1 MKLKNINIT
10 LILFC
15 LGIFLEGLD
24 AYSILSIPI
33 SWIGVS
39 LLVFTFIINFYSGWR
54 TDMARSSPLKL
65 WVFYV
70 IGLTI
75 VQALISDE
83 ILPKYA
89 STTFGQYV
97 SLRLLKV
104 LAFLVAVWL
113 VHLLN
118 DYLSKD
124 QIITYIAYV
133 GIIISILS
141 LYSYFSY
148 VFELP
153 DFPRTRQGSG
163 GWTQPIRRA
172 CSVLRNYG
180 TFREPSFLAVWLA
193 PMIPLIFYLA
203 QKKKYWY
210 YLSAIPILCLVLTRS
225 LTGIMGL
232 ILTFT
237 FISLYNFLKAREVN
251 IKLIF
256 PVVLVLVVSLLG
268 NNLTYKFPSLDPS
281 MCPPY
286 PIDQCDCSIYED
298 DLDIAKNSEN
308 LSSSIFIRFSLIASG
323 GLDAFE
329 NTSFLR
335 SYIRENGLTIFG
347 EGMGLS
353 NISLSYAADEATKQ
367 VKDGQAVF
375 RNPGQVVSFNNLFAN
390 LLMSTGMVGFIW
402 FMYILSSIIRD
413 LLVRKDELS
422 NYMLA
427 HLLLILFMFFFQA
440 EELSTLLGVSLGL
453 ITAIGS
459 DDDK

>member
-1 MKLKNINIT
+1 VKLKNINVT
-10 LILFC
+10 LFLFC

-24 AYSILSIPI
+24 AYSILSIPL
-33 SWIGVS
+33 SWIGIS
-39 LLVFTFIINFYSGWR
+39 LLVFTFAINFYSGWR
-54 TDMARSSPLKL
+54 VDMARSSPFKL

-89 STTFGQYV
+89 STTFGQYA

-104 LAFLVAVWL
+104 FAFLIAIWL
-113 VHLLN
+113 IHLLN

-124 QIITYIAYV
+124 QIITYLAYV
-133 GIIISILS
+133 GIAISILS

-148 VFELP
+148 IFELP
-153 DFPRTRQGSG
+153 DFPRTRPGSG

-193 PMIPLIFYLA
+193 PMIPLILYLA

-210 YLSAIPILCLVLTRS
+210 YLSTIPILCLVLTRS
-225 LTGIMGL
+225 LTGIIGL
-232 ILTFT
+232 ILTFI
-237 FISLYNFLKAREVN
+237 FITLYNFIKAREVN
-251 IKLIF
+251 IKLLLPI
-256 PVVLVLVVSLLG
+256 VLVLVASSVG
-268 NNLTYKFPSLDPS
+268 NNLTYKFPALDPS

-286 PIDQCDCSIYED
+286 PSDQCDCSIYED
-298 DLDIAKNSEN
+298 DLDLAKNSEN
-308 LSSSIFIRFSLIASG
+308 ISSSVFSRFSIIASG

-347 EGMGLS
+347 QGMGLS
-353 NISLSYAADEATKQ
+353 NISLSYAADEATKKI
-367 VKDGQAVF
+367 KDGQVVF

-413 LLVRKDELS
+413 LLVRRDELS
-422 NYMLA
+422 KYMMA

-440 EELSTLLGVSLGL
+440 EELSILLGVSIGL
-453 ITAIGS
+453 ITSLGK
-459 DDDK
+459 DNE

>member
-10 LILFC
+10 LSLFSFAIL
-15 LGIFLEGLD
+15 LEGLD
-24 AYSILSIPI
+24 AYSIFSIPF
-33 SWIGVS
+33 SWIGISV
-39 LLVFTFIINFYSGWR
+39 LVVTFLFNFYSGWR
-54 TDMARSSPLKL
+54 ADMARSSPLKL

-70 IGLTI
+70 IALTI

-89 STTFGQYV
+89 STTFGQYI

-104 LAFLVAVWL
+104 LAFLIAVWII
-113 VHLLN
+113 HLLN

-133 GIIISILS
+133 GIVISLLS

-148 VFELP
+148 IFDLP
-153 DFPRTRQGSG
+153 DLPRTRPGSG

-180 TFREPSFLAVWLA
+180 TFREPSFLAVWVA
-193 PMIPLIFYLA
+193 PIIPLIFYLA

-210 YLSAIPILCLVLTRS
+210 FLSSIPIVCLVLTRS

-232 ILTFT
+232 ILTFI
-237 FISLYNFLKAREVN
+237 FISFYNFAKTRELNLK
-251 IKLIF
+251 LLL
-256 PVVLVLVVSLLG
+256 PVALVLVASFLG
-268 NNLTYKFPSLDPS
+268 NNLTYKFPALDPS

-286 PIDQCDCSIYED
+286 PSDQCDCLIYQD
-298 DLDIAKNSEN
+298 DLDVAKNSEN
-308 LSSSIFIRFSLIASG
+308 ITSSVFSRFSLIASG

-335 SYIRENGLTIFG
+335 NYIKENGLTIFG
-347 EGMGLS
+347 QGMGLS
-353 NISLSYAADEATKQ
+353 NISLSYAADEATKH
-367 VKDGQAVF
+367 VKDGQVVF

-390 LLMSTGMVGFIW
+390 LLMSTGMIGFIW

-422 NYMLA
+422 QYMMA

-440 EELSTLLGVSLGL
+440 EELSIFLGVSLGL
-453 ITAIGS
+453 ITAAGR
-459 DDDK
+459 DND

>member
-24 AYSILSIPI
+24 AYSTLSIPI
-33 SWIGVS
+33 SWIGIS
-39 LLVFTFIINFYSGWR
+39 LLVFTFVINFYSGWR

-70 IGLTI
+70 IALTI

-89 STTFGQYV
+89 STTFGQYI

-104 LAFLVAVWL
+104 LAFLIAVWII
-113 VHLLN
+113 HLLN

-124 QIITYIAYV
+124 KIITYIAYV
-133 GIIISILS
+133 GIVISLLS

-148 VFELP
+148 IFDLP
-153 DFPRTRQGSG
+153 DLPRTRPGSG

-180 TFREPSFLAVWLA
+180 TFREPSFLAVWVA
-193 PMIPLIFYLA
+193 PIIPLIFYLA

-210 YLSAIPILCLVLTRS
+210 FLSSIPIICLVLTRS

-232 ILTFT
+232 ILTFIFIT
-237 FISLYNFLKAREVN
+237 FYNFAKTRELNLK
-251 IKLIF
+251 LLL
-256 PVVLVLVVSLLG
+256 PVALVLVASFLG
-268 NNLTYKFPSLDPS
+268 NNLTYKFPALDPS

-286 PIDQCDCSIYED
+286 PSDQCTCLIYQDE
-298 DLDIAKNSEN
+298 LDVAKNSEN
-308 LSSSIFIRFSLIASG
+308 ITSSVFSRFSLIASG

-335 SYIRENGLTIFG
+335 NYIKENGLTIFG
-347 EGMGLS
+347 QGMGLS
-353 NISLSYAADEATKQ
+353 NISLSYAADEATKH
-367 VKDGQAVF
+367 VKDGQVVF

-390 LLMSTGMVGFIW
+390 LLMSTGMIGFIW

-413 LLVRKDELS
+413 LLVREDELS
-422 NYMLA
+422 QYMMA

-440 EELSTLLGVSLGL
+440 EELSIFLGISLGL
-453 ITAIGS
+453 ITAVGR
-459 DDDK
+459 DND

>member
-1 MKLKNINIT
+1 MKLKNINVT
-10 LILFC
+10 LFLFC

-24 AYSILSIPI
+24 AYSILSIPL
-33 SWIGVS
+33 SWIGIS
-39 LLVFTFIINFYSGWR
+39 LLVFTFAINFYSGWR
-54 TDMARSSPLKL
+54 VDMARSSPFKL

-89 STTFGQYV
+89 STTFGQYA

-104 LAFLVAVWL
+104 FAFLIAIWL
-113 VHLLN
+113 IHLLN

-124 QIITYIAYV
+124 QIITYLAYV
-133 GIIISILS
+133 GIAISILS

-148 VFELP
+148 IFELP
-153 DFPRTRQGSG
+153 DFPRTRPGSG

-193 PMIPLIFYLA
+193 PMIPLILYLA

-210 YLSAIPILCLVLTRS
+210 YLSTIPILCLVLTRS
-225 LTGIMGL
+225 LTGIIGL
-232 ILTFT
+232 ILTFI
-237 FISLYNFLKAREVN
+237 FITLYNFIKAREVN
-251 IKLIF
+251 IKLLLPI
-256 PVVLVLVVSLLG
+256 VLVLVASSVG
-268 NNLTYKFPSLDPS
+268 NNLTYKFPALDPS

-286 PIDQCDCSIYED
+286 TSDQCDCSIYED
-298 DLDIAKNSEN
+298 DLDLAKNSEN
-308 LSSSIFIRFSLIASG
+308 ISSSVFSRFSIIASG

-347 EGMGLS
+347 QGMGLS
-353 NISLSYAADEATKQ
+353 NISLSYAADEATKKI
-367 VKDGQAVF
+367 KDGQVVF

-413 LLVRKDELS
+413 LLVRRDELS
-422 NYMLA
+422 
-427 HLLLILFMFFFQA
+427 
-440 EELSTLLGVSLGL
+440 
-453 ITAIGS
+453 
-459 DDDK
+459 K

>member
-10 LILFC
+10 LSLFSLAIL
-15 LGIFLEGLD
+15 LEGLD
-24 AYSILSIPI
+24 AYSIFSIPF
-33 SWIGVS
+33 SWIGISV
-39 LLVFTFIINFYSGWR
+39 LVATFLFNFYSGWR
-54 TDMARSSPLKL
+54 ADMARSSPLKL

-70 IGLTI
+70 IALTI

-89 STTFGQYV
+89 STTFGQYI

-104 LAFLVAVWL
+104 LAFLIAVWII
-113 VHLLN
+113 HLLN

-133 GIIISILS
+133 GIVISLLS

-148 VFELP
+148 IFDLP
-153 DFPRTRQGSG
+153 DLPRTRPGSG

-180 TFREPSFLAVWLA
+180 TFREPSFLAVWVA
-193 PMIPLIFYLA
+193 PIIPLIFYLA

-210 YLSAIPILCLVLTRS
+210 FLSSIPIVCLVLTRS

-232 ILTFT
+232 ILTFI
-237 FISLYNFLKAREVN
+237 FISFYNFAKTRELNLK
-251 IKLIF
+251 LLL
-256 PVVLVLVVSLLG
+256 PVALVLVASFLG
-268 NNLTYKFPSLDPS
+268 NNLTYKFPALDPS

-286 PIDQCDCSIYED
+286 PSDQCDCLIYQD
-298 DLDIAKNSEN
+298 DLDVAKNSEN
-308 LSSSIFIRFSLIASG
+308 ITSSVFSRFSLIASG

-335 SYIRENGLTIFG
+335 NYIKENGLTIFG
-347 EGMGLS
+347 QGMGLS
-353 NISLSYAADEATKQ
+353 NISLSYAADEATKH
-367 VKDGQAVF
+367 VKDGQVVF

-390 LLMSTGMVGFIW
+390 LLMSTGMIGFIW

-413 LLVRKDELS
+413 LLIRKDELS
-422 NYMLA
+422 QYLMA

-440 EELSTLLGVSLGL
+440 EELSIFLGVSLGL
-453 ITAIGS
+453 ITAAGR
-459 DDDK
+459 DND

>member
-1 MKLKNINIT
+1 VKLKNINVT
-10 LILFC
+10 LFLFC

-24 AYSILSIPI
+24 AYSILSIPL
-33 SWIGVS
+33 SWIGIS
-39 LLVFTFIINFYSGWR
+39 LLVFTFAINFYSGWR
-54 TDMARSSPLKL
+54 VDMARSSPFKL

-89 STTFGQYV
+89 STTFGQYA

-104 LAFLVAVWL
+104 FAFLIAIWL
-113 VHLLN
+113 IHLLN

-124 QIITYIAYV
+124 QIITYLAYV
-133 GIIISILS
+133 GIAISILS

-148 VFELP
+148 IFELP
-153 DFPRTRQGSG
+153 DFPRTRPGSG

-193 PMIPLIFYLA
+193 PMIPLILYLA

-210 YLSAIPILCLVLTRS
+210 YLSTIPILCLVLTRS
-225 LTGIMGL
+225 LTGIIGL
-232 ILTFT
+232 ILTFI
-237 FISLYNFLKAREVN
+237 FITLYNFIKAREVN
-251 IKLIF
+251 IKLLLPI
-256 PVVLVLVVSLLG
+256 VLVLVASSVG
-268 NNLTYKFPSLDPS
+268 NNLTYKFPALDPS

-286 PIDQCDCSIYED
+286 PSDQCDCSIYED
-298 DLDIAKNSEN
+298 DLDLAKNSEN
-308 LSSSIFIRFSLIASG
+308 ISSSVFSRFSIIASG

-347 EGMGLS
+347 QGMGLS
-353 NISLSYAADEATKQ
+353 NISLSYAADEATKKI
-367 VKDGQAVF
+367 KDGQVVF

-413 LLVRKDELS
+413 LLVRRDELS
-422 NYMLA
+422 KYMMA

-440 EELSTLLGVSLGL
+440 EELSVLLGVSIGL
-453 ITAIGS
+453 ITSLGK
-459 DDDK
+459 DNE